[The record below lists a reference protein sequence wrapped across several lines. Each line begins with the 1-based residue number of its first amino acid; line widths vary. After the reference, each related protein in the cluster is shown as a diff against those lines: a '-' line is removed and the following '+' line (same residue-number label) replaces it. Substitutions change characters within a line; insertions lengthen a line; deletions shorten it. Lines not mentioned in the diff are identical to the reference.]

1 MSKAP
6 EPVGTITIN
15 QSDGSSREVPI
26 QAPGGAVRF
35 ALGDAAAYP
44 SVWRLWSSKTDAD
57 LYLATRDERHGTDSK
72 YSFHASGDW
81 RLAYDPAAAAALGV
95 DRVLSQWERPAVNAD
110 GLIPVTRILT
120 PSDDIVPR
128 ARPYA
133 AAAKVTWLTPAP
145 VGSVNAL
152 VIAIARPG
160 KVTLPADAPLVAA
173 LALADRSLALVLHA
187 TGPADAITLDMFDQ
201 IRRHTHDTVPPPGA
215 PTTYTPRAD
224 PEYRCHA
231 DVHEGAPD
239 GPSLIFDLM
248 M

>member
-1 MSKAP
+1 MSKP
-6 EPVGTITIN
+6 PVPVGTITISH
-15 QSDGSSREVPI
+15 SDGSCREVPI

-35 ALGDAAAYP
+35 ALGDAVAYP
-44 SVWRLWSSKTDAD
+44 TVWRLWSSKTDAD
-57 LYLATRDERHGTDSK
+57 LYLAARDERHGTDSK

-81 RLAYDPAAAAALGV
+81 RLAYDPPAAAVRGV
-95 DRVLSQWERPAVNAD
+95 DRVLSQWERPAVNED

-120 PSDDIVPR
+120 PSDDIVLR
-128 ARPYA
+128 ARPYG

-152 VIAIARPG
+152 VVAIARPG
-160 KVTLPADAPLVAA
+160 KVNLPADATLVAA
-173 LALADRSLALVLHA
+173 LALSDRSLALVFHA
-187 TGPADAITLDMFDQ
+187 VGPADAITVDLFDQ
-201 IRRHTHDTVPPPGA
+201 IRRDTHVTSPPPGA
-215 PTTYTPRAD
+215 PEIYTPRAD

-231 DVHEGAPD
+231 DVREGAPD